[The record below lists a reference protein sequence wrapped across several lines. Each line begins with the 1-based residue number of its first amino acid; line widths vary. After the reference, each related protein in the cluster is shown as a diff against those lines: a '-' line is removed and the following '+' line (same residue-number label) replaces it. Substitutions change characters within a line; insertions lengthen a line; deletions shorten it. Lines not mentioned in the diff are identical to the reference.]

1 METLKQS
8 KKVFSQ
14 LGFCYIIGTAII
26 YLLQWILSALIGK
39 YHPQWMQSTDFN
51 LIFGGITVYAC
62 GMPFI
67 LLLTSRMEKDVI
79 ERRKMKWW
87 QFALAFI
94 ICYSLVYV
102 SNFAGI
108 AITTFVG
115 ILKGSPVQNGLLDV
129 VTGGNIWIN
138 FVVMVVVAPI
148 VEEYVFRKV
157 IVDRTVRYGQ
167 GIAIAASGLMFALYH
182 GNLNQ
187 FAYAVVLG
195 CFFAFIYVKTGNLK
209 ITIAMHAIVNFM
221 GSIVAGQLMKLLA
234 YDELMTLDLT
244 DAEALMQHMTEHT
257 LGWLLFGLYALGLFT
272 VVIAGIVLF
281 VIAIVKK
288 RFVFESERMQLPK
301 GKGFQALILNP
312 GMLVFCAIWL
322 VLIVMQLFQ

>member
-1 METLKQS
+1 MDTLKQS

-14 LGFCYIIGTAII
+14 LGFCYIAGTAVI
-26 YLLQWILSALIGK
+26 YLLQWILSALIGT
-39 YHPQWMQSTDFN
+39 YHPQWLQNAAFN
-51 LIFGGITVYAC
+51 LIFAGITVYAC

-87 QFALAFI
+87 QFVLALI
-94 ICYSLVYV
+94 ICYSLIYI

-108 AITTFVG
+108 AITTLVG
-115 ILKGSPVQNGLLDV
+115 ILKGSPVENELVSV
-129 VTGGNIWIN
+129 VAGGNVWAN
-138 FVVMVVVAPI
+138 FIIMVVAAPI

-167 GIAIAASGLMFALYH
+167 GIAVAASGLMFALYH

-221 GSIVAGQLMKLLA
+221 GSIVSGQLMKLLA

-244 DAEALMQHMTEHT
+244 DTEALMQHMMDHAA
-257 LGWLLFGLYALGLFT
+257 GWLLFGLYALGLFT

-281 VIAIVKK
+281 IIAIVKK
-288 RFVFESERMQLPK
+288 RFTFEPARLQLPK

-322 VLIVMQLFQ
+322 ILIVIQLLA